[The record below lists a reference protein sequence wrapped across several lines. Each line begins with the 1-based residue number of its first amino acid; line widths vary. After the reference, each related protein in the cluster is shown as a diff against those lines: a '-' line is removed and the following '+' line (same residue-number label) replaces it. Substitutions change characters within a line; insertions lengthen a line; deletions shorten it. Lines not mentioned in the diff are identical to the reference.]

1 MSKSEIK
8 NGDVMKYSNQLQK
21 ELDLIENQ
29 ITELK
34 DLIEKSK
41 SEKSKLE
48 IKKDTIILDDFP
60 IKLGDKVI
68 TKKELPHQQLLMY
81 GSEDGGNLFVL
92 GEVGKIY
99 PYKLGDCL
107 IDVFYKVPK
116 GLDGKSN
123 LPKFDVKYSQLG
135 PCLMDL
141 SLEDFNELFQV
152 IKN

>member
-1 MSKSEIK
+1 MNTKTI
-8 NGDVMKYSNQLQK
+8 NGELVKDRTQLHK

-34 DLIEKSK
+34 DLIEKSE

-68 TKKELPHQQLLMY
+68 TKKEQSHEQLLDY

-92 GEVGKIY
+92 GEVIKIH

-107 IDVFYKVPK
+107 IDVFYEVPK

-123 LPKFDVKYSQLG
+123 IPRFDEKYYSFGSSLR
-135 PCLMDL
+135 DL

>member
-1 MSKSEIK
+1 MNTKTI
-8 NGDVMKYSNQLQK
+8 NGDVMNKSNQLQR
-21 ELDLIENQ
+21 EIDLIENQ

-68 TKKELPHQQLLMY
+68 TKKEHPHEQLLDY

-92 GEVGKIY
+92 GEVNRIH
-99 PYKLGDCL
+99 PYKIGDCL
-107 IDVFYKVPK
+107 IEVFYKIPK
-116 GLDGKSN
+116 GIDGKLN
-123 LPKFDVKYSQLG
+123 QPKFDVKYTQLG
-135 PCLMDL
+135 PCIMDL
-141 SLEDFNELFQV
+141 SLEDFNDLFQV

>member
-1 MSKSEIK
+1 MNTKTI
-8 NGDVMKYSNQLQK
+8 NGELVKDSTQLHK

-29 ITELK
+29 ITELN
-34 DLIEKSK
+34 DLIEKSE
-41 SEKSKLE
+41 SEKLKLE

-68 TKKELPHQQLLMY
+68 TKKEHPHLQLLDY
-81 GSEDGGNLFVL
+81 SSEDGGNLFVL
-92 GEVGKIY
+92 GEVNRIH
-99 PYKLGDCL
+99 PHKLGDCL
-107 IDVFYKVPK
+107 IEVSYKIPK

-123 LPKFDVKYSQLG
+123 LPKFDTKYSKLSS
-135 PCLMDL
+135 CIMDL